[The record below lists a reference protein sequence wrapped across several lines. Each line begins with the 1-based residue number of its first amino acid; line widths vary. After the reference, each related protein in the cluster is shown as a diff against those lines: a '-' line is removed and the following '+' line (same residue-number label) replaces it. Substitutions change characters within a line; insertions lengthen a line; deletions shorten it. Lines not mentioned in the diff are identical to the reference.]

1 MVVMCFFSW
10 MSIGYVVH
18 DFVFDV
24 PLCSWSPQMMM
35 SPTFELHSSAISH
48 IVLYVC
54 MVYDKS
60 FWLQILSPYHE
71 VEYSNIVGRK
81 DTNCTCV
88 YHGNL
93 FILCSIGINLKL
105 YDIKHFCLHPSSKC
119 IVCLQDGSYN
129 ACSCFHTYMFL
140 KYLDR
145 SHYNTAVRRMTT
157 QVKANTVNYH
167 CHEQCFR
174 NYNPC
179 GQRKL
184 EDSAFCY

>member
-129 ACSCFHTYMFL
+129 ACSVFIHTCFSSTWTGHTTIL
-140 KYLDR
+140 RLG
-145 SHYNTAVRRMTT
+145 A
-157 QVKANTVNYH
+157 
-167 CHEQCFR
+167 
-174 NYNPC
+174 
-179 GQRKL
+179 
-184 EDSAFCY
+184 